1 MKEST
6 FTKQKAL
13 VWVVS
18 GAAVLGFAVGAT
30 GFASAATNS
39 TDTTAPQIQLDAS
52 NAPQAN
58 GQPAGPAAG
67 ETALTGDVATS
78 VTEAAQAAAPGATVD
93 RVETDSSGH
102 TYEAHVT
109 LEDGTQKILFFN
121 DAFEADGEETMPAG
135 GPGHGGPG
143 ANETALTG
151 DEATKVT
158 EAALAA
164 EPGATVDRVE
174 TDDVHAY
181 EAHVT
186 LADGTQKIL
195 FFNESFE
202 ADGEEVPPVGGPA
215 HHGQA
220 PDQNATTAPSTT
232 TN

>member
-1 MKEST
+1 MKQST

-13 VWVVS
+13 VWVAS

-39 TDTTAPQIQLDAS
+39 TDTTAPQIQLDA

-58 GQPAGPAAG
+58 GQQSGPAAG
-67 ETALTGDVATS
+67 
-78 VTEAAQAAAPGATVD
+78 
-93 RVETDSSGH
+93 
-102 TYEAHVT
+102 
-109 LEDGTQKILFFN
+109 
-121 DAFEADGEETMPAG
+121 
-135 GPGHGGPG
+135 
-143 ANETALTG
+143 ETALTG

-158 EAALAA
+158 EAALSAA
-164 EPGATVDRVE
+164 PGATVDRVE

-186 LADGTQKIL
+186 LEDGTQKIL

-215 HHGQA
+215 HHGQT
-220 PDQNATTAPSTT
+220 PDQNATAAPSAT